1 MRVTMTIKSKDDA
14 EKASKALLHFIN
26 TKKEG
31 DVTSEGWGMKIEND
45 WFYVEHKKN
54 GNYSVIQEGAREI
67 K

>member
-1 MRVTMTIKSKDDA
+1 MRVTMTIKSKGDA
-14 EKASKALLHFIN
+14 ETACKALLHFID

-31 DVTSEGWGMKIEND
+31 DGTSEGWGMNFGDD

-54 GNYSVIQEGAREI
+54 GNYRVIMEGA